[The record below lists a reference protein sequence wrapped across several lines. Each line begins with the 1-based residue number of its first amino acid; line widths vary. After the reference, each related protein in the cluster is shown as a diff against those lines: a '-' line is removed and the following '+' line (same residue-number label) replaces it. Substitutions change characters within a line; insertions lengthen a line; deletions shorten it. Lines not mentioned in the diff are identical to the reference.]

1 MMKNRLR
8 GRNLIFRFLFAN
20 IGTAGFRLLAFTLPS
35 SFLLIFQG
43 FHGFLATFKA
53 SVVVELEFHPTG
65 KSF

>member
-35 SFLLIFQG
+35 SFLFIFQG
-43 FHGFLATFKA
+43 FDGSLLPYNVCGSQVGIHL
-53 SVVVELEFHPTG
+53 TG
-65 KSF
+65 KWF